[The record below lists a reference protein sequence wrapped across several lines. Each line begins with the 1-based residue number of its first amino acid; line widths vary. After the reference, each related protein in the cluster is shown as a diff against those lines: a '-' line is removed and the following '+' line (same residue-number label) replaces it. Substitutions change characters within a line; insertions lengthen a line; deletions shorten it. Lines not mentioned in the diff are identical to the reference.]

1 MAFEWDT
8 GIGVS
13 IAYHPYSVRY
23 DMADSL
29 SLAIYYHSNCS
40 FDSCPGFNVFYMAGF
55 SIRMNCSL

>member
-1 MAFEWDT
+1 MVFEWDT

-29 SLAIYYHSNCS
+29 PLAIYYHSNCS
-40 FDSCPGFNVFYMAGF
+40 FDSCPAFNVFYMADF
-55 SIRMNCSL
+55 